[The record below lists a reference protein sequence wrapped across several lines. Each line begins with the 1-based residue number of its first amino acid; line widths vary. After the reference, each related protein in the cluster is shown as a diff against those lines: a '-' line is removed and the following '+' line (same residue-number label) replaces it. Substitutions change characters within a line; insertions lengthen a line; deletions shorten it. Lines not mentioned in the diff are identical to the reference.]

1 MFCKMLK
8 NETFESWELKA
19 SNIPLDL
26 TMSVMYGSK
35 LKIHTQSF
43 KLGLMLKKK
52 QNKTEQNKKKKT
64 SSKGVNLC
72 LAVSVC

>member
-35 LKIHTQSF
+35 LKIHSQSF
-43 KLGLMLKKK
+43 KWGLMLKKTK
-52 QNKTEQNKKKKT
+52 QNRTKQKEEDIK
-64 SSKGVNLC
+64 
-72 LAVSVC
+72 